1 MWRIR
6 DWSSDVCSSDRPML
20 NLVSVTGGVFLPKDG
35 QADPASITH
44 ALAKAARQNG
54 VAIVEHCKVTGIA
67 QANGRVTGVE
77 TEHGS
82 IAADTVV
89 NCAGLGGRPVG
100 LMAGVGVPLQAPEHF
115 YVVTAQIPEMPRDQI
130 RQGAG
135 RESGCQHG

>member
-1 MWRIR
+1 MRIS
-6 DWSSDVCSSDRPML
+6 DWSSDVCSSDL
-20 NLVSVTGGVFLPKDG
+20 GVFLPKDG
-35 QADPASITH
+35 QADPANITH

-89 NCAGLGGRPVG
+89 NCAGLWGRQVG
-100 LMAGVGVPLQAPEHF
+100 QIGRASCRERVCQ
-115 YVVTAQIPEMPRDQI
+115 YV
-130 RQGAG
+130 
-135 RESGCQHG
+135 